1 MLNPD
6 LTADLAR
13 KNLAVGTWT
22 NQKGEK
28 HVSLTRMG
36 RYNKNIAIPLEL
48 VPTVVDALINK
59 ALEMDS

>member
-1 MLNPD
+1 M
-6 LTADLAR
+6 TVTQELAE

-36 RYNKNIAIPLEL
+36 RYNKNIAVPLDVLPMVMKAMAEKADEL
-48 VPTVVDALINK
+48 SA
-59 ALEMDS
+59 E